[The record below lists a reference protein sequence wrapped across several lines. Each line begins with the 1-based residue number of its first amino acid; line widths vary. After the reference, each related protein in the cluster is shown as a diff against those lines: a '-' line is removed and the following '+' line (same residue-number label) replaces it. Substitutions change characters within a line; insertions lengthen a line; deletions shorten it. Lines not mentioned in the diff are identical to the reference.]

1 MHRPV
6 LAVIF
11 IVLSVFIYVW
21 QQTTSTRMGYK
32 VSEMQSE
39 YERINNENDT
49 LRLKINSVLAL
60 EKMDKIAKEKNL
72 SKPEENF
79 VVHIE

>member
-1 MHRPV
+1 MHRPA

-11 IVLSVFIYVW
+11 IVLSVFLYLW
-21 QQTTSTRMGYK
+21 QQTTATRMGYK
-32 VSEMQSE
+32 VSELQAE
-39 YERINNENDT
+39 YDRINNENDT

-60 EKMDKIAKEKNL
+60 EKMDRIAKEKNL